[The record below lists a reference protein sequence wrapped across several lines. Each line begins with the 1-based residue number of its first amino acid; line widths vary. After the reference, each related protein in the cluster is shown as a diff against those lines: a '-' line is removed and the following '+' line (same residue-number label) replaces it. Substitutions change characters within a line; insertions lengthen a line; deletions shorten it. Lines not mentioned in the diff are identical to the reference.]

1 MKLNSVTTPV
11 INEVKSSQI
20 AKKAQEVLDLIVE
33 NKCDAKLSPKISSA
47 RVNLEM
53 NAEHMNPEDYIMA
66 RSYISSLEMDE
77 LIASELNVFR

>member
-11 INEVKSSQI
+11 INEVKSSQL
-20 AKKAQEVLDLIVE
+20 AKKTQEILDLVVE
-33 NKCDAKLSPKISSA
+33 NKGDVRLSPKISSA

-66 RSYISSLEMDE
+66 RSYISTLEMDE
-77 LIASELNVFR
+77 LIASEMKAFK

>member
-33 NKCDAKLSPKISSA
+33 NKCDANLSPKISSA